1 MAARSV
7 IKNKKNQKMREAI
20 DDIAV
25 KCGDTSEG
33 EGVKVGS
40 KQLEQDMIVVIVD
53 QINLLMDM
61 LEDMNIKIEQKEVT
75 KLENLQDEEKKISRY
90 LKFPLCHHNHKW
102 WTQLCHLL

>member
-40 KQLEQDMIVVIVD
+40 EQ
-53 QINLLMDM
+53 
-61 LEDMNIKIEQKEVT
+61 
-75 KLENLQDEEKKISRY
+75 
-90 LKFPLCHHNHKW
+90 
-102 WTQLCHLL
+102 